1 MYASDRRHQPPL
13 RTVSFPPASTKNHRE
28 VHDSVCTV
36 MRRRRRRTAPTLC
49 AHELMT
55 FLFIAIPL
63 MILTVS
69 IAAVPLLVLTARE
82 HRMRRVEVQER
93 GTHLR
98 P

>member
-13 RTVSFPPASTKNHRE
+13 QTVSFPSASTKNHRE

-36 MRRRRRRTAPTLC
+36 IPRRRRRTAPTLC

-69 IAAVPLLVLTARE
+69 IAAVPLLVMTARE
-82 HRMRRVEVQER
+82 HRLHQVEVQER
-93 GTHLR
+93 RTHVR

>member
-1 MYASDRRHQPPL
+1 
-13 RTVSFPPASTKNHRE
+13 
-28 VHDSVCTV
+28 
-36 MRRRRRRTAPTLC
+36 
-49 AHELMT
+49 MT
-55 FLFIAIPL
+55 FLIIAIPL

-93 GTHLR
+93 GTHVR

>member
-1 MYASDRRHQPPL
+1 MYASDRRHQPSL
-13 RTVSFPPASTKNHRE
+13 RVVSFPPASTKIHRE

-36 MRRRRRRTAPTLC
+36 MLRRRRRTAPTLC

-93 GTHLR
+93 GTHVR

>member
-1 MYASDRRHQPPL
+1 
-13 RTVSFPPASTKNHRE
+13 
-28 VHDSVCTV
+28 
-36 MRRRRRRTAPTLC
+36 
-49 AHELMT
+49 MT

-82 HRMRRVEVQER
+82 HRPRRVEVQER
-93 GTHLR
+93 GTHVR

>member
-1 MYASDRRHQPPL
+1 MI
-13 RTVSFPPASTKNHRE
+13 HRE
-28 VHDSVCTV
+28 VHDSTCTV
-36 MRRRRRRTAPTLC
+36 MRRRRHRTAPTLC
-49 AHELMT
+49 AHEPMT

-82 HRMRRVEVQER
+82 HRPRRVEVQER
-93 GTHLR
+93 GTHVR

>member
-13 RTVSFPPASTKNHRE
+13 RIVSFPPATTKIHRE

-36 MRRRRRRTAPTLC
+36 MLRRRRRTAPTLC

-93 GTHLR
+93 GTHVR

>member
-1 MYASDRRHQPPL
+1 MYASHRRHRPSL
-13 RTVSFPPASTKNHRE
+13 RDRAIPTGVYEDPQGA
-28 VHDSVCTV
+28 HDSACTV

-49 AHELMT
+49 AHELMS
-55 FLFIAIPL
+55 FLIIAIPL

-93 GTHLR
+93 GTHVR